1 MNRTLIGVC
10 ALLSLAAC
18 GGGEGP
24 PQPKATTNSS
34 KPAASND
41 APKAGDSKPAA
52 QDPKPAG
59 GSQDWNASMGTA
71 TVSGKIA
78 FAGDAPVMPVI
89 DMSSDGKCVAD
100 GAKEESVVV
109 NGGGLANCIVSV
121 TKGLDGYK
129 FADGS
134 GKVMV
139 DQKGCKYIPHVV
151 AMQAGQTISISNSDD
166 TVHNVHSYSK
176 RNQAFNQAQPAGAAP
191 IEKEMSRKDK
201 MFPVKCDMHS
211 WMNCHVAIFD
221 HPFFTTSDASGNFT
235 LPKLPAGTYTVTAEH
250 ETLGKQEVSV
260 TVADGATATAAL
272 TFKK

>member
-10 ALLSLAAC
+10 ALLTLAAC
-18 GGGEGP
+18 GGGEGA
-24 PQPKATTNSS
+24 PKPASNNGGS
-34 KPAASND
+34 KPAVTND
-41 APKAGDSKPAA
+41 TPKADDTKPAA
-52 QDPKPAG
+52 QDPTPSG
-59 GSQDWNASMGTA
+59 GKQDWADSMGTA

-78 FAGDAPVMPVI
+78 FDGDAPVMPVI
-89 DMSSDGKCVAD
+89 DMSSDPKCLTD
-100 GAKEESVVV
+100 GTTEESVVV
-109 NGGGLANCIVSV
+109 NDGGLANCIISV
-121 TKGLDGYK
+121 TKGLDGYE
-129 FADGS
+129 FGDGS

-176 RNQAFNQAQPAGAAP
+176 RNQAFNQAQPAGAAA
-191 IEKEMSRKDK
+191 IEKEMGRKDK

-211 WMNCHVAIFD
+211 WMNCHVAVFD

-260 TVADGATATAAL
+260 TVADGATATAAM

>member
-10 ALLSLAAC
+10 ALLTLAAC

-24 PQPKATTNSS
+24 PKPATTST
-34 KPAASND
+34 KAPASND
-41 APKAGDSKPAA
+41 APKADDTKPAA

-59 GSQDWNASMGTA
+59 GKKDWAASMGTS

-78 FAGDAPVMPVI
+78 FDGDAPMMAVI
-89 DMSSDGKCVAD
+89 DMSSDPKCLTD
-100 GAKEESVVV
+100 GTTEESVVV
-109 NGGGLANCIVSV
+109 SDGGLANCIISV
-121 TKGLDGYK
+121 TSGLDGYE
-129 FADGS
+129 FGDGS
-134 GKVMV
+134 GKVTI
-139 DQKGCKYIPHVV
+139 DQKGCQYIPHVI

-176 RNQAFNQAQPAGAAP
+176 RNQAFNQAQPAGAAA
-191 IEKEMSRKDK
+191 IDKEMSRKDK

-235 LPKLPAGTYTVTAEH
+235 LPMLPAGTYTVTAEH

-260 TVADGATATAAL
+260 TVADGATAMAAM